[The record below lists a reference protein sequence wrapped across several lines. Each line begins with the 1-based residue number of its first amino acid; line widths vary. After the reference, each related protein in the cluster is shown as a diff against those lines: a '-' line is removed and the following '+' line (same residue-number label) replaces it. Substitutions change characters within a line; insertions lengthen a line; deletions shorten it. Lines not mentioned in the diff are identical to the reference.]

1 MLDFM
6 AEVCYNDSV
15 ERQER
20 KVRTMNDG
28 LIFVCCFFCGLALMC
43 FVLCKIM
50 NYIDKRKDKKHHKEH
65 PEFFRLREDFSEK
78 ANTACRFY
86 NKEIASRKSKVDD
99 MLKEEPYWP
108 QEVRE
113 QKMEEVEKLRRE
125 IYTAECMRKGLD
137 KDTQEAR
144 QKVVDYV
151 QTHNIK
157 WAGVWD

>member
-1 MLDFM
+1 MS
-6 AEVCYNDSV
+6 AEAFGALVFFGII
-15 ERQER
+15 
-20 KVRTMNDG
+20 MG
-28 LIFVCCFFCGLALMC
+28 LGLLC
-43 FVLCKIM
+43 FVICQIM
-50 NYIDKRKDKKHHKEH
+50 NFFYKRADKKHYKEH
-65 PEFFRLREDFSEK
+65 PEYFRLREEFSEK

-86 NKEIASRKSKVDD
+86 NNEIAPRKRKVDY

-125 IYTAECMRKGLD
+125 IYTGECMYKGLNKEMD
-137 KDTQEAR
+137 NAR

-157 WAGVWD
+157 WAGVWE

>member
-1 MLDFM
+1 MSEEMM
-6 AEVCYNDSV
+6 ATCFWI
-15 ERQER
+15 
-20 KVRTMNDG
+20 G
-28 LIFVCCFFCGLALMC
+28 LIGGSALLGLGI
-43 FVLCKIM
+43 CKVM
-50 NYIDKRKDKKHHKEH
+50 DFIDKRNDRKHHKEH

-86 NKEIASRKSKVDD
+86 NNEIAPRKDKVDY
-99 MLKEEPYWP
+99 MLKDEPYWP

-125 IYTAECMRKGLD
+125 IYTGECMYKGLD
-137 KDTQEAR
+137 KEMEEAR

-157 WAGVWD
+157 WAGVWE